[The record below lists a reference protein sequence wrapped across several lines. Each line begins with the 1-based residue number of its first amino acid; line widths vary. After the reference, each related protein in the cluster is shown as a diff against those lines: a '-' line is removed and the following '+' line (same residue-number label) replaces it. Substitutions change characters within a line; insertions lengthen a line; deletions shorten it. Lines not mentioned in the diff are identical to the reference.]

1 MAVRGEAPP
10 GLSGRAWS
18 AALVALGVLLFTWPF
33 VRTPPL
39 GLVDSYLHL
48 LGAWAALIAA
58 TAATARAL
66 RRGGA
71 DA

>member
-1 MAVRGEAPP
+1 MAVRGQSP
-10 GLSGRAWS
+10 GLSGRAWGV
-18 AALVALGVLLFTWPF
+18 ALVGLGLLLFAWPF

-39 GLVDSYLHL
+39 GLLGSYVHL
-48 LGAWAALIAA
+48 LGAWVLVIVA

-66 RRGGA
+66 GRARP